1 MERSLWERRA
11 AQDRPARPDPM
22 TMTSADF
29 GMGSFD
35 LELSNALRAV
45 AGALEVVFVMAVG
58 MTKDVVNVVANPSK
72 AMTA

>member
-29 GMGSFD
+29 GMGS

-45 AGALEVVFVMAVG
+45 AGALEVFFVMAVG

>member
-29 GMGSFD
+29 GMGS

>member
-29 GMGSFD
+29 GMGS

-58 MTKDVVNVVANPSK
+58 MTKDVVVVVANPSK

>member
-1 MERSLWERRA
+1 MERSLWGRRA

-29 GMGSFD
+29 GMGS

>member
-1 MERSLWERRA
+1 VERSLWERRA

-29 GMGSFD
+29 GMGS

-58 MTKDVVNVVANPSK
+58 MTKDVVVVVANPSK